1 MSSDTVTTT
10 TGEGL
15 RVYST
20 CPPSNAYEKDEYLSR
35 VPEIARWSEEA
46 DCDGILVYT
55 DNSLLDPWSLARSIM
70 QTTTRL
76 APLVAVQPAYMHPY
90 TAAKI
95 VTTLAYL
102 EERRVDLNMVAGGFR
117 RDLLALGDDTPHD
130 RRYDRLQEYV
140 AIMQGLFED
149 GGGNVSLEGEFYSVE
164 GLELQPSLDPD
175 LSPRF
180 FVSGSSDAGLAT
192 ARKLGMTPI
201 QYPMPAD
208 EQAAPPDGTEHA
220 GIRVGIVAREDRE
233 EAWRIAK
240 ARFPEDR
247 EGQIKHQLAM
257 SVSDSVWH
265 ERLSEVANSD
275 DVTEDSPYWMV
286 PFENYK
292 TFCPYLVG
300 DHEEV
305 AGELEA
311 YFSAGFDT
319 LVTDVP
325 FEPEDLRHVGR
336 VLEMARRPSAQR
348 A

>member
-1 MSSDTVTTT
+1 MSAEVATTT
-10 TGEGL
+10 SPDDL

-20 CPPSNAYEKDEYLSR
+20 CPPSNAYERDEYMSR
-35 VPEIARWSEEA
+35 VPEIARWSEQA
-46 DCDGILVYT
+46 GCDGILVYT
-55 DNSLLDPWSLARSIM
+55 DNSLLDPWALARSIM
-70 QTTTRL
+70 QATTRL

-90 TAAKI
+90 TAAKT

-140 AIMQGLFED
+140 AIMQGLFDDEGGSVTLD
-149 GGGNVSLEGEFYSVE
+149 GDFYSVE
-164 GLELQPSLDPD
+164 GLDLEPPLDLESP
-175 LSPRF
+175 PRF
-180 FVSGSSDAGLAT
+180 FVSGSSDAGLDT

-201 QYPMPAD
+201 QYPKPAD
-208 EQAAPPDGTEHA
+208 EQADPPGGTGHA
-220 GIRVGIVAREDRE
+220 GIRVGIVAREDRD

-247 EGQIKHQLAM
+247 EGQLKHQLAM

-265 ERLSEVANSD
+265 ERLSEVADSEG
-275 DVTEDSPYWMV
+275 VTEESPYWMV

-305 AGELEA
+305 AAELEA

-325 FEPEDLRHVGR
+325 FEAEDLQHIGR
-336 VLEMARRPSAQR
+336 VLEMARRPSARR